1 MKTVR
6 SMPSR
11 GFHSGLGLPVRDGQS
26 SSEHGLRR
34 LILGLTL
41 AVPAAA
47 GSMLAIA
54 GMAGAQ
60 SPPIVYYPGNAGY
73 GVYSTTTPPTSVS
86 TQLQV
91 PKAKCTTSKAAVS
104 FGALIETADGSVAG
118 DAAVVVTCNGG
129 KAKYSAGIL
138 INGAFT
144 TLSTTVRPGDLVTSS
159 ANQNASQTSVT
170 FTDSTT
176 GFTQTSTGPGATS
189 AFAFVG
195 TFPVSS
201 SYKKVAKFS
210 RFSFS
215 NVTVNAADI
224 GTYDASSGLY
234 EAIETHKGETP
245 PTGKIEVEP
254 GALAMSSFPLNWVS
268 AG

>member
-6 SMPSR
+6 SMLSKRSR
-11 GFHSGLGLPVRDGQS
+11 YALGFPNRDRRS
-26 SSEHGLRR
+26 SSGHALRR

-47 GSMLAIA
+47 GSMLAIP

-86 TQLQV
+86 TQLEV
-91 PKAKCTTSKAAVS
+91 PKVKCTTTKAAVS

-118 DAAVVVTCNGG
+118 DSAVALACNDG

-144 TLSTTVRPGDLVTSS
+144 TLPTTVRPGDLVTSS

-170 FTDSTT
+170 FTDATT

-201 SYKKVAKFS
+201 YKKVAKFT

-215 NVTVNAADI
+215 NVAVNGADI
-224 GTYDASSGLY
+224 GTYDASTGLF
-234 EAIETHKGETP
+234 EAIETHKGEAP
-245 PTGKIEVEP
+245 PTGTIEVEP
-254 GALAMSSFPLNWVS
+254 GALGTSSFPLNWVS